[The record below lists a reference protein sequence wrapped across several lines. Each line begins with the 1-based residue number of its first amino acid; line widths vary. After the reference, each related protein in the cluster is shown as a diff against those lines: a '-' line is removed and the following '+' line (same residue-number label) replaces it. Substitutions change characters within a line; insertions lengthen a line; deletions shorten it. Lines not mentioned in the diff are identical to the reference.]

1 MCAPMRRQSRRLAGA
16 AVRTAASRHIK
27 SPSGGGARAERGRGR
42 SEGGG
47 KRQSEVTSDKRPRL
61 SNNHVVGRQR
71 EAVII
76 MQGAGTKADGG
87 SRHRTKT
94 PRLCV
99 AVPRHRFSERP
110 RGRRESEAQRRR
122 AAAELR
128 ACLASAGA
136 KRSLTPD
143 TPEVECRPA

>member
-1 MCAPMRRQSRRLAGA
+1 MRRQSRRLAGA
-16 AVRTAASRHIK
+16 AAHTAARRHINT
-27 SPSGGGARAERGRGR
+27 PAGEEPER

-47 KRQSEVTSDKRPRL
+47 EVKEGESGRATAGSDKRPRL
-61 SNNHVVGRQR
+61 NNNHFAGRQR

-76 MQGAGTKADGG
+76 MYGAGTKADGV
-87 SRHRTKT
+87 SRHRTNT

-110 RGRRESEAQRRR
+110 RVRRESEAQRRR